1 MSSITNNIIT
11 FSIILILSCINYSS
25 IANTGKTNSIRIY
38 LDKNTYYLDAL
49 CDVELSEEAYRA
61 LRHGVSLEIHIHFQ
75 LRSKRYWVWD
85 KKISEK
91 ILLYKLEHKPLT
103 ENFLTTDLLTGLR
116 HSYDNLDAALNHIK
130 TISKMSLFNQDH
142 LIKDEIYIARIRA
155 YLDIESLPPPMRPQ
169 AYFSSNWEL
178 TNEWYKWELM
188 R

>member
-1 MSSITNNIIT
+1 MSFITNNIIT

-25 IANTGKTNSIRIY
+25 IANTAKTDSIRIY

-49 CDVELSEEAYRA
+49 CDIELSEEAYRA

-85 KKISEK
+85 KIISEK

-103 ENFLTTDLLTGLR
+103 ENFLATDLSNGLR
-116 HSYDNLDAALNHIK
+116 HSYDNLEAALNHIK

-142 LIKDEIYIARIRA
+142 LIEDKVYIARIRA
-155 YLDIESLPPPMRPQ
+155 YLDIESLPSPMRPQ
-169 AYFSSNWEL
+169 AYFSSDWKLSNK
-178 TNEWYKWELM
+178 WYSWKLI